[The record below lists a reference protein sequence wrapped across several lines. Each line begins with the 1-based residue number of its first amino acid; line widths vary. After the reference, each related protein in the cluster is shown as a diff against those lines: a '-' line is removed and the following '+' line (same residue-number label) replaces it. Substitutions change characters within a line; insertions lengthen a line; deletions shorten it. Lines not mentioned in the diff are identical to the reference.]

1 MVVAA
6 IALSAVMTAIPAL
19 TAHAQAPQRISYQG
33 VLTNDQGVPLDG
45 SYNLTF
51 KLYVENPLFG
61 AASWTETQNAV
72 VVTAGFFAVE
82 LGKVNPIT
90 LPMTVPYFLGISVNG
105 GTELAPRTPLT
116 SAPYALGLQIPFG
129 TTVSTTGS
137 ALFIRNNGTGAA
149 MEAVGLIKVG
159 ASSSVSGTLNLYQ
172 QGAANPV
179 VEIGTEAPHGG
190 RIRAFDESGNMF
202 GTLEPDIDGS
212 GGEFEVR
219 RGVGQVGFQVDG
231 NWAGT
236 GQPLVKIEGSSR
248 SVTFNMNSSGN
259 GSVQLP
265 ADAVSASETLDEPG
279 VANVRSTSTTTTGVN
294 ATLNLLTRSITV
306 PAAGYIVATAS
317 AQIMPGATFGSILW
331 LSVSDQSVTPG
342 DVEFATNG
350 PNAGYT
356 SVASAQAVFQVSAGV
371 HTLYLVGRTL
381 TSGWDVGP
389 RHLTLMYFPT
399 AYGTTQTG
407 NMAPASNAP

>member
-149 MEAVGLIKVG
+149 MEAVRELIRFIVILPL
-159 ASSSVSGTLNLYQ
+159 S
-172 QGAANPV
+172 AA
-179 VEIGTEAPHGG
+179 
-190 RIRAFDESGNMF
+190 
-202 GTLEPDIDGS
+202 
-212 GGEFEVR
+212 R
-219 RGVGQVGFQVDG
+219 R
-231 NWAGT
+231 
-236 GQPLVKIEGSSR
+236 PSR
-248 SVTFNMNSSGN
+248 
-259 GSVQLP
+259 
-265 ADAVSASETLDEPG
+265 
-279 VANVRSTSTTTTGVN
+279 
-294 ATLNLLTRSITV
+294 
-306 PAAGYIVATAS
+306 
-317 AQIMPGATFGSILW
+317 
-331 LSVSDQSVTPG
+331 
-342 DVEFATNG
+342 
-350 PNAGYT
+350 
-356 SVASAQAVFQVSAGV
+356 
-371 HTLYLVGRTL
+371 
-381 TSGWDVGP
+381 
-389 RHLTLMYFPT
+389 
-399 AYGTTQTG
+399 
-407 NMAPASNAP
+407 